1 MQIRTKLNN
10 LLIQWEISRFKNLI
24 IPFTILLTGIK
35 GLFRILI
42 NSRQK
47 IPQARP
53 VTWTFD
59 IEALIAKIP
68 EDHKTGLYQFCLS
81 KLEAEPLN
89 EEVSLTTIKAIKSNP
104 SELGG
109 INLALLTN
117 TDLDVKDIYEYL
129 ILTKMNVNKDFKRN
143 GEQALEH
150 LASVALSAVKCR
162 EPVAIAEYER
172 LIELG
177 YATLG
182 FIPTSKSDIRS
193 AIRSIYILASL
204 ETTEKAYWKWPMIYL
219 WHLAKNEYNC
229 FYTGLLL
236 DAYPELLRNEKY
248 KNHLLK
254 CIEFLREEDVK
265 DVSPENALNYLAN
278 VTMGLV
284 CLKRIQGAL
293 NENK

>member
-10 LLIQWEISRFKNLI
+10 LLIQWEISRFKHLI

-89 EEVSLTTIKAIKSNP
+89 EEVPLTTIKAIKSNP

-150 LASVALSAVKCR
+150 LASVALSAIKCR

-172 LIELG
+172 LIQLG
-177 YATLG
+177 YAMLG
-182 FIPTSKSDIRS
+182 FFPTSKDIRS
-193 AIRSIYILASL
+193 SIRSIYILSSFD
-204 ETTEKAYWKWPMIYL
+204 KAFWKIPMIYL

-236 DAYPELLRNEKY
+236 DAYPELLSNEKY

-265 DVSPENALNYLAN
+265 DISPENALNYLAN

-284 CLKRIQGAL
+284 ALKKIQSAI
-293 NENK
+293 NDK